1 MFAGAM
7 GALTVMTIL
16 SAALGWAAPNLVR
29 LGCLHGERRLRRWCM
44 GCLAVPDASVPETG

>member
-1 MFAGAM
+1 M